1 MLELDHVAVLLGD
14 DARHAHQHA
23 GAVGEQHAHGED
35 AAALD
40 EAVLHHARHGDH
52 VHVAAGEDACHAL
65 ALGGQVLGGRNRE
78 QAGVLDDHLV
88 VLDHIEERDNQLVVV
103 HANHVVEVLLQVG
116 EDLVAHLEH
125 GGAVGDGV
133 GAGELDHVAGLECRR
148 EARRPRGLDADD
160 ADLGVVELG
169 EGRDAAG
176 QATAAHGHEDG
187 VDERQ
192 LLDDLHG
199 DGALPG
205 GHRGV
210 VKRRDVGE
218 ALLLGQ
224 LHGALLGVVE
234 DVAVENDL
242 GAVALGPLDLDERRG
257 GGHHDDGART
267 GVRGGVCHALGVVA
281 GTRGDHA
288 AVELLLGE
296 LRDLVVRAAQLVR
309 AGALHVLGLE
319 PHAVAGRRREVRAL
333 HELGLE
339 RDLLDLLG
347 GLLERLK
354 REHLCHGNP
363 YLRK

>member
-14 DARHAHQHA
+14 HACHAHEHA
-23 GAVGEQHAHGED
+23 GTIGEQHAYGED

-52 VHVAAGEDACHAL
+52 VHVAAGEDARHAF
-65 ALGGQVLGGRNRE
+65 ALGGQVLGGRDRE

-116 EDLVAHLEH
+116 EDLIAHFEH

-148 EARRPRGLDADD
+148 KACGAGGLNAND

-169 EGRDAAG
+169 EGGDAAG
-176 QATAAHGHEDG
+176 QAAASHGHEDG

-199 DGALPG
+199 DGALAG
-205 GHRGV
+205 CNRGV
-210 VKRRDVGE
+210 VERRNVGK

-224 LHGALLGVVE
+224 LHGALLCVVE
-234 DVAVENDL
+234 DVAVEDDL
-242 GAVALGPLDLDERRG
+242 GTVTLGALNLDERRG
-257 GGHHDDGART
+257 GGHHDD
-267 GVRGGVCHALGVVA
+267 
-281 GTRGDHA
+281 
-288 AVELLLGE
+288 
-296 LRDLVVRAAQLVR
+296 
-309 AGALHVLGLE
+309 
-319 PHAVAGRRREVRAL
+319 
-333 HELGLE
+333 
-339 RDLLDLLG
+339 
-347 GLLERLK
+347 
-354 REHLCHGNP
+354 
-363 YLRK
+363 